1 MALSFGQQ
9 VGATDPYLSPDD
21 LKRRRSLAE
30 LLMAQGNSGRP
41 ITHWM
46 QGVDNALGSFLGA
59 MLDKKDREDARAA
72 TTSATASANA
82 GLAGLFGGS
91 ASSSPASSDAAV
103 TAPTTPPDQVKS
115 VIDANV
121 PEEMR
126 PFAYQLASKESS
138 FDPSAVSPTGA
149 TGLFQFT
156 RGTGAQYGLVGEG
169 GDRRADPV
177 ANTQAFVRLTND
189 NRDRLR
195 AGLGREP
202 TFGELALAHQ
212 QGAGGALRLLSGQS
226 VDPTNLRVNG
236 VAPGTDPRAA
246 ASKIMRYY
254 NFGPRADAGNGVQ
267 VAALGDTA
275 NDASPPVPPPASL
288 PTFAAL
294 GQGTGGVM
302 GGLGGAGA
310 ALAPAAPDNPP
321 LPPQRPPELAL
332 PAAAAE
338 PATTASALPR
348 SIFVPSSMQPN
359 MPEQAADRAAVLDV
373 ARSAQPFNVFAPRQP
388 AALASPAGPAG
399 STAPPPVNAGS
410 QVTSAPAA
418 SGPTQSAA
426 PSAPASQAAPAA
438 GQDGARIQT
447 LSTIISNPYTPP
459 GQRAVAQAALTEL
472 LKRNLDPTGQA
483 IQREQLAAAQNN
495 NALAPIERRIKE
507 ANATKAERDLLGEG
521 ATALTAE
528 EMRAFNIAEGQAA
541 YKTRDGKIVFGPAA
555 ARTNVNIDQKQ
566 ETEFGKEAGKKQ
578 AERFNAMVQGGQEAQ
593 VMIGNLSAIRDL
605 GSRINTG
612 KQAEVLNSLGPYAEA
627 LGLKID
633 GLGEMQAYNAIITR
647 LAPQMRVPGSGATSD
662 FEMRKFLEALPG
674 LGKTPEGNEIIAQT
688 FEALQQHRIAAA
700 DIASRAL
707 AGEIKP
713 ADAEKEIR
721 ALPDPMTLWKKGNSG
736 AAPAPS
742 SAPKVRRYN
751 PATGKIE

>member
-302 GGLGGAGA
+302 GGLGERVQRSH
-310 ALAPAAPDNPP
+310 PRPP
-321 LPPQRPPELAL
+321 TILPCLLSVRRNWLYRQRLRNRRPQRARCR
-332 PAAAAE
+332 ARF
-338 PATTASALPR
+338 SSPR
-348 SIFVPSSMQPN
+348 RCS
-359 MPEQAADRAAVLDV
+359 R
-373 ARSAQPFNVFAPRQP
+373 
-388 AALASPAGPAG
+388 
-399 STAPPPVNAGS
+399 TC
-410 QVTSAPAA
+410 
-418 SGPTQSAA
+418 
-426 PSAPASQAAPAA
+426 
-438 GQDGARIQT
+438 
-447 LSTIISNPYTPP
+447 
-459 GQRAVAQAALTEL
+459 
-472 LKRNLDPTGQA
+472 RN
-483 IQREQLAAAQNN
+483 RRR
-495 NALAPIERRIKE
+495 IERQFWMWR
-507 ANATKAERDLLGEG
+507 
-521 ATALTAE
+521 
-528 EMRAFNIAEGQAA
+528 
-541 YKTRDGKIVFGPAA
+541 
-555 ARTNVNIDQKQ
+555 
-566 ETEFGKEAGKKQ
+566 
-578 AERFNAMVQGGQEAQ
+578 
-593 VMIGNLSAIRDL
+593 
-605 GSRINTG
+605 
-612 KQAEVLNSLGPYAEA
+612 
-627 LGLKID
+627 
-633 GLGEMQAYNAIITR
+633 
-647 LAPQMRVPGSGATSD
+647 
-662 FEMRKFLEALPG
+662 
-674 LGKTPEGNEIIAQT
+674 
-688 FEALQQHRIAAA
+688 
-700 DIASRAL
+700 
-707 AGEIKP
+707 
-713 ADAEKEIR
+713 
-721 ALPDPMTLWKKGNSG
+721 
-736 AAPAPS
+736 
-742 SAPKVRRYN
+742 VRRSRSTSSRRVSLR
-751 PATGKIE
+751 P